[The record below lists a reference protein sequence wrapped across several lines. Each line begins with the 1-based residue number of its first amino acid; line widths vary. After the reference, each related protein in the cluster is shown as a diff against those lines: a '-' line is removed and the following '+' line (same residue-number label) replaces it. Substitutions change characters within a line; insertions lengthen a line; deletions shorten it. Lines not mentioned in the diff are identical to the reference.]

1 MTQLTCKKLP
11 CKQLSCKPAWKRLI
25 AVGAISLALFS
36 SAAAQDRLRVVTT
49 TSDLRALAKAVGSE
63 RVVVSSLVPPGE
75 RPERYAPRLQ
85 ETSVLKGASVVVRAG
100 PAIDPWFDKLLSRAA
115 QKNGRTGIE
124 RGEKGHLDASA
135 AVAAN
140 DPTLVSAGLAPC
152 NRRAMRRAPILH
164 YWLDP
169 KTADAITAAMVKT
182 FSEVD
187 PENKKYYE
195 DNRKTFLSRLNSKLE
210 EWQARLEP
218 LKNEPLLAF
227 HDDWDYFA
235 NRFGLNIV
243 DFITARNGAPPK
255 LGRIGELTK
264 LIKDKNIRIIIAEA
278 NQPERHSNMLAER
291 TGAKVVHLAGSV
303 GMLPNTDDYIALFDA
318 NVNALVAANNE
329 TK

>member
-1 MTQLTCKKLP
+1 MTELNCKR
-11 CKQLSCKPAWKRLI
+11 PARKRLI
-25 AVGAISLALFS
+25 ALGAMSLALLS
-36 SAAAQDRLRVVTT
+36 SASAQERLRVVTT
-49 TSDLRALAKAVGSE
+49 TSDLRALVKAVGSE
-63 RVVVSSLVPPGE
+63 RVVVSSLVPAGE

-85 ETSVLKGASVVVRAG
+85 ETSVLKGARVVVRAG
-100 PAIDPWFDKLLSRAA
+100 PGIDPWFDKLLSRAA

-135 AVAAN
+135 AVAAS
-140 DPTLVSAGLAPC
+140 DPMLVNAGFAAR
-152 NRRAMRRAPILH
+152 NRRAMRGAPTLH

-195 DNRKTFLSRLNSKLE
+195 DNRKTFLSRLNYKLE

-218 LKNEPLLAF
+218 LKKEPMLAF

-243 DFITARNGAPPK
+243 DFITARDGAPPK

-264 LIKDKNIRIIIAEA
+264 LIKDKNIRLIIAEA

-291 TGAKVVHLAGSV
+291 TGAKVVHLAGTV

-318 NVNALVAANNE
+318 NVNALVAANKE
-329 TK
+329 KK